1 MKMHFEKKKKCPHAV
16 QPDLCELP
24 ELGVALSLEMSLAP
38 LQCLPGRAG
47 GLVRVSRGDVKEL
60 WRALLHHS
68 PYVSNFTVVSFISFS
83 ISA

>member
-1 MKMHFEKKKKCPHAV
+1 MHFEKKKMSSCLSARPV
-16 QPDLCELP
+16 CELP